1 MLYLLKKLS
10 FSKNFFTFV
19 SATSC
24 SSKIFYM
31 FAVTRNLNFAVNQS
45 DVIFPPK
52 QLKLKNKKHRIFCKT
67 TFHHPTKF
75 ELKRIKNAKVVQRMH
90 FFVSY
95 MPTVFKKIVSQL
107 FPFAFLQNPF
117 DLSIITDRFRFVTHN
132 LLSKLLMF
140 VTSLNPE
147 KRHAP
152 HPCRHSLT
160 IYPFS
165 HKG

>member
-19 SATSC
+19 SVTSC
-24 SSKIFYM
+24 SSKIIYM
-31 FAVTRNLNFAVNQS
+31 FAVTWNLNFAVNQS
-45 DVIFPPK
+45 DVVFPPK

-67 TFHHPTKF
+67 TFHHLTKF
-75 ELKRIKNAKVVQRMH
+75 KLKRIKNAKVVRRMH
-90 FFVSY
+90 FFASY
-95 MPTVFKKIVSQL
+95 MPTVVKKIVSQL
-107 FPFAFLQNPF
+107 FPFAFFQNLF
-117 DLSIITDRFRFVTHN
+117 DLSIITGRFRFVIYN
-132 LLSKLLMF
+132 LLSKLLVF

-147 KRHAP
+147 QRHAP
-152 HPCRHSLT
+152 HPCRRCLT